1 MDPGAEGEPT
11 AAAQDLL
18 VRALELPEPERDA
31 FVQGS
36 GADRRDR
43 DAVRAMLDALSRA
56 GGRIDGALA
65 AVRGELEGSFGAGD
79 GSVGRYVLL
88 QPIGAGASGDVYLG
102 RQRSPV
108 SRLVAVKV
116 LREGAATPLAAAR
129 MRAERQ
135 VLAALDHPGIASM
148 LDSGELPD
156 GRPWFAM
163 AFVPGLP
170 VTDFA
175 REHGLDARARV
186 ELVVQACAAVEHA
199 HRRGVIHRDL
209 KPANV
214 MVSTDDAGRPRV
226 RVIDFGVAKA
236 LDAAFASADAR
247 TEDGLA
253 VGTPESMAPEQA
265 EGAPP
270 DVGNDAFSL
279 GTVLHEL
286 LADRP
291 PRDGAAL
298 RMRGRAGLA
307 SAIRA
312 ARVDP
317 PSMHAPPG
325 RRVDRDLDAVCLRA
339 TAADAGDRYESV
351 TALREDLERWL
362 RGEIPL
368 AARASRVRAAARA
381 LRRHW
386 RPAAALAAVM
396 VTLAVATLY
405 ASRQAAIARAAERA
419 AERRAQQNA
428 RVMAYLAGIIEG
440 ADPTLQDGR
449 TDVTVRETLEHAVAD
464 LDAGALGDVPAEAA
478 EVRRVLGD
486 AFSGL
491 GRADDALA
499 QYAKALA
506 LADAGGVTAA
516 VECAVAVK
524 AAAMHANANRGAEAV
539 RLANRAMAVAARTPD
554 DRALRATA
562 LTALADALRV
572 EAQDLAK
579 ARACAEEAV
588 AILRDEPSRRDELA
602 AALNNLGIVLQDL
615 GELDAGIRA
624 VEEAV
629 AIGVEQGRD
638 GEYRAMY
645 ELHNLAGLERG
656 LGRLEDADRHGRQA
670 LALVDRLAGPSHPHR
685 AVILANL
692 ALVKRA
698 AKEFAEGE
706 ALQREALATLGRA
719 GQGASPDAGIGRLNL
734 SSLLRDQG
742 KLDEAIEEGR
752 AAVAVLDA
760 LPGQDAWLR
769 AAAKMAL
776 GRALMAAR
784 RWPEARPPL
793 TEAWA
798 LLEPMQIDPKRRSS
812 GLLAL
817 YQLHRDWSV
826 ADPAAVTPA
835 DVDAWRA
842 RVDAFERAHPG
853 TVPASAY

>member
-1 MDPGAEGEPT
+1 MDPGARGEPT
-11 AAAQDLL
+11 PEAQDLL
-18 VRALELPEPERDA
+18 VRALAVPVAGRAA
-31 FVQGS
+31 FIR
-36 GADRRDR
+36 GAGAGERDR
-43 DAVRAMLDALSRA
+43 DAALAMLDALSRA
-56 GGRIDGALA
+56 GERLDGALA
-65 AVRGELEGSFGAGD
+65 AVRGELEGSLGSGD

-102 RQRSPV
+102 RQRAPV
-108 SRLVAVKV
+108 DRLVAVKV
-116 LREGAATPLAAAR
+116 LREEASSPVAAAR

-135 VLAALDHPGIASM
+135 VLAALDHPGIAAM

-175 REHGLDARARV
+175 RERGLDVRARV

-214 MVSTDDAGRPRV
+214 LVSADDAGRPRV
-226 RVIDFGVAKA
+226 RIIDFGVAKA
-236 LDAAFASADAR
+236 LDAAFAGSDAR
-247 TEDGLA
+247 TVDGLA

-265 EGAPP
+265 DGAPP
-270 DVGNDAFSL
+270 EVGNDAFSL

-298 RMRGRAGLA
+298 RARGRAGLA

-317 PSMHAPPG
+317 PSTHAPPG
-325 RRVDRDLDAVCLRA
+325 RRVDGDLDATCLRA
-339 TAADAGDRYESV
+339 VAADARDRYESV
-351 TALREDLERWL
+351 TQLREDLERWL

-368 AARASRVRAAARA
+368 AARATRLRAAVRG

-386 RPAAALAAVM
+386 RPAAALVAV
-396 VTLAVATLY
+396 VATLAAAALY
-405 ASRQAAIARAAERA
+405 SSGQAAIARAAEA
-419 AERRAQQNA
+419 SAERRAAQNA
-428 RVMAYLAGIIEG
+428 RVMVYLAGIIEG

-449 TDVTVRETLEHAVAD
+449 TDVTVRETLARAVGD
-464 LDAGALGDVPAEAA
+464 LDGGALGDAPTEAA

-486 AFSGL
+486 AFGGL
-491 GRADDALA
+491 GRADDALS

-506 LADAGGVTAA
+506 LADAGGVGVP

-524 AAAMHANANRGAEAV
+524 AAAVHANANRGAEAV
-539 RLANRAMAVAARTPD
+539 ALAERAMAAAACMPE

-572 EAQDLAK
+572 EAKDLAK
-579 ARACAEEAV
+579 ARASAEEAV
-588 AILRDEPSRRDELA
+588 AILRDEPSRRGDLA

-615 GELDAGIRA
+615 GELDGGIRA
-624 VEEAV
+624 IEEAV
-629 AIGVEQGRD
+629 ALGVETGRD

-656 LGRLEDADRHGRQA
+656 LGRLEDAERHGRRA
-670 LALVDRLAGPSHPHR
+670 LALVDRLAGPAHPHR

-698 AKEFAEGE
+698 AKDFAEGE
-706 ALQREALATLGRA
+706 ALQREALATLARA

-742 KLDEAIEEGR
+742 RLDEAIEEGR

-760 LPGQDAWLR
+760 VPGQDAWLR

-784 RWPEARPPL
+784 RWSEAKPPL

-798 LLEPMQIDPKRRSS
+798 LLEPMPIDPKRRSS

-817 YQLHRDWSV
+817 YQLHRDWSR
-826 ADPAAVTPA
+826 ADPEAVPPESVA
-835 DVDAWRA
+835 EWRA
-842 RVDAFERAHPG
+842 KVDAFERAHPG

>member
-386 RPAAALAAVM
+386 RP
-396 VTLAVATLY
+396 
-405 ASRQAAIARAAERA
+405 
-419 AERRAQQNA
+419 
-428 RVMAYLAGIIEG
+428 
-440 ADPTLQDGR
+440 
-449 TDVTVRETLEHAVAD
+449 
-464 LDAGALGDVPAEAA
+464 
-478 EVRRVLGD
+478 
-486 AFSGL
+486 
-491 GRADDALA
+491 
-499 QYAKALA
+499 
-506 LADAGGVTAA
+506 
-516 VECAVAVK
+516 
-524 AAAMHANANRGAEAV
+524 
-539 RLANRAMAVAARTPD
+539 
-554 DRALRATA
+554 
-562 LTALADALRV
+562 
-572 EAQDLAK
+572 
-579 ARACAEEAV
+579 
-588 AILRDEPSRRDELA
+588 PS
-602 AALNNLGIVLQDL
+602 
-615 GELDAGIRA
+615 
-624 VEEAV
+624 
-629 AIGVEQGRD
+629 
-638 GEYRAMY
+638 
-645 ELHNLAGLERG
+645 
-656 LGRLEDADRHGRQA
+656 
-670 LALVDRLAGPSHPHR
+670 AGPSR
-685 AVILANL
+685 T
-692 ALVKRA
+692 R
-698 AKEFAEGE
+698 
-706 ALQREALATLGRA
+706 T
-719 GQGASPDAGIGRLNL
+719 
-734 SSLLRDQG
+734 
-742 KLDEAIEEGR
+742 
-752 AAVAVLDA
+752 
-760 LPGQDAWLR
+760 
-769 AAAKMAL
+769 
-776 GRALMAAR
+776 
-784 RWPEARPPL
+784 
-793 TEAWA
+793 
-798 LLEPMQIDPKRRSS
+798 
-812 GLLAL
+812 
-817 YQLHRDWSV
+817 
-826 ADPAAVTPA
+826 
-835 DVDAWRA
+835 
-842 RVDAFERAHPG
+842 
-853 TVPASAY
+853 